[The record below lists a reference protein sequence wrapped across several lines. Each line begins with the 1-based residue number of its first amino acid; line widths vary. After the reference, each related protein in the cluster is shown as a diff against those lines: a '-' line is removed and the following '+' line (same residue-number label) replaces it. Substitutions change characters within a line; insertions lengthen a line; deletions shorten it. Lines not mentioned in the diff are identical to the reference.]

1 MDFFGDDAAPA
12 QPVQAASDPAA
23 DFLSGEQ
30 TEIANI
36 EGAVYDE
43 PPAAEASNG
52 KSRFLKWLHHFYDA
66 VFNNKS
72 VEGIDIIY

>member
-1 MDFFGDDAAPA
+1 MDFFGDDAAEHA
-12 QPVQAASDPAA
+12 VQTVSDPAA

-43 PPAAEASNG
+43 PPVTEASNG
-52 KSRFLKWLHHFYDA
+52 
-66 VFNNKS
+66 
-72 VEGIDIIY
+72 

>member
-1 MDFFGDDAAPA
+1 MDFFGDDATPA

-43 PPAAEASNG
+43 PPSAEASNG
-52 KSRFLKWLHHFYDA
+52 KS
-66 VFNNKS
+66 
-72 VEGIDIIY
+72 

>member
-1 MDFFGDDAAPA
+1 MDFFGDDATPA

-43 PPAAEASNG
+43 PPSAEASNG
-52 KSRFLKWLHHFYDA
+52 KSWIMMIFKATSSFLRCSF
-66 VFNNKS
+66 
-72 VEGIDIIY
+72 